1 MFQTVNNVQ
10 CPMLG
15 KKIELGYCM
24 DIQDVVD
31 NMIKPEILEDN
42 IPPEKYPICKRCP
55 KRIDP
60 TK

>member
-1 MFQTVNNVQ
+1 MSKEIDTVQ
-10 CPMLG
+10 CPLLDRE
-15 KKIELGYCM
+15 IDFGYCQ
-24 DIQDVVD
+24 DIQFVAD
-31 NMIKPEILEDN
+31 NMIKPEVLEDD